1 MACQNFAN
9 SEYLLAGY
17 KTMVKDTIT
26 DAESEPNTI
35 SFSFEPDPFGMM
47 AMPSVGS

>member
-1 MACQNFAN
+1 MACQSFAN
-9 SEYLLAGY
+9 SEHLLAGF

-35 SFSFEPDPFGMM
+35 SFSFEPDPVKI
-47 AMPSVGS
+47 SKQYEE